1 MSPEDFIRKNI
12 IQKLQEL
19 DYQGGHY
26 SLPLMKVSH
35 ITVDAH
41 KQVSAAPCLMIAST
55 WQKFGWISTAVTQRL
70 SLSTVGKQ

>member
-1 MSPEDFIRKNI
+1 MSQEDFIRKNI

-26 SLPLMKVSH
+26 SLPLMKALH

-41 KQVSAAPCLMIAST
+41 KQVSAARCLMIAFT
-55 WQKFGWISTAVTQRL
+55 
-70 SLSTVGKQ
+70 

>member
-12 IQKLQEL
+12 IQKLKEL

-26 SLPLMKVSH
+26 NLLLMKVLR

-41 KQVSAAPCLMIAST
+41 RQVSVAPCLMIAFM
-55 WQKFGWISTAVTQRL
+55 WQRFGWISTAVTQRL
-70 SLSTVGKQ
+70 SLNAVGKQ